1 MPHGKSRK
9 LYEGNENYFDL
20 EATNKSSVKLLKVG
34 FNIHIFD
41 LDGEEEFIGS
51 ACSDCR

>member
-41 LDGEEEFIGS
+41 LDGEEEFTT
-51 ACSDCR
+51 DNTYYF